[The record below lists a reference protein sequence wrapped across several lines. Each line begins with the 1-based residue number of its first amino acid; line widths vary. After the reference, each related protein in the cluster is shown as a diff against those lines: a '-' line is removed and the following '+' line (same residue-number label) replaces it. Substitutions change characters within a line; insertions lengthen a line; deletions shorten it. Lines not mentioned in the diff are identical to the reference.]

1 MIAIGLSI
9 FLFAIWSLSFPLGKY
24 ALEFCPPIFLTA
36 FRMLLG
42 SAMIY
47 IILFFTDRKSFRIT
61 KRQFFSLFLL
71 GFFSIYITNILEYWG
86 LVHLTAGKACFIYS
100 LSPFFTAFFSYLHF
114 KEKMNLRKWIGMLV
128 GFCGI
133 VPVLLTQT
141 GSEGF
146 LKAFGFI
153 SWPELAIIGAVLFSV
168 YGWVLL
174 RISVKEDSVSP
185 LMANATSMLIGG
197 SMALGH
203 SFLVE
208 DWNPTPILA
217 GSFWPLAKVVLLSAI
232 LSNVIGYNLYGYLL
246 KKLTATF
253 LSFVGLLSPI
263 FASIASWMIWVKAFL
278 PRLSLPHQLL
288 AQASIL
294 SIRQNLARAIL
305 FQNALFLNTSN
316 IVNNCMLAIQIL
328 FL

>member
-1 MIAIGLSI
+1 MLSIGLSI
-9 FLFAIWSLSFPLGKY
+9 LLYAIWSMSFPLGKY

-47 IILFFTDRKSFRIT
+47 SILFFTDRKSFRIS
-61 KRQFFSLFLL
+61 KKQLLSLTIL
-71 GFFSIYITNILEYWG
+71 GFFSIYLTNILEYWG
-86 LVHLTAGKACFIYS
+86 LGHLTAGKACFIYS

-114 KEKMNLRKWIGMLV
+114 NEKMNMRKWIGMSI

-133 VPVLLTQT
+133 IPVLLTQT

-153 SWPELAIIGAVLFSV
+153 SWPELAIIGAALFSV

-174 RISVKEDSVSP
+174 RMSVKEDSVSP

-197 SMALGH
+197 AMALGH
-203 SFLVE
+203 SFLTE
-208 DWNPTPILA
+208 SWTPTPVLA
-217 GSFWPLAKVVLLSAI
+217 GSWWPLTKVMLLSAL

-246 KKLTATF
+246 RKLTATF

-263 FASIASWMIWVKAFL
+263 FASIASWLILGESFSPPIIIATSIIGTGLYLVYKAE
-278 PRLSLPHQLL
+278 LSQGY
-288 AQASIL
+288 IL
-294 SIRQNLARAIL
+294 SK
-305 FQNALFLNTSN
+305 TT
-316 IVNNCMLAIQIL
+316 
-328 FL
+328 

>member
-263 FASIASWMIWVKAFL
+263 FASIASWMILGESFSPPIVIATSIIGTGLYLVYKAEL
-278 PRLSLPHQLL
+278 GQGY
-288 AQASIL
+288 
-294 SIRQNLARAIL
+294 
-305 FQNALFLNTSN
+305 
-316 IVNNCMLAIQIL
+316 IVSKRSVSENV
-328 FL
+328 